1 MIRCCLV
8 LTNANQSY
16 QMLCIIFYFVLFY
29 WKELRKLIYCELIE
43 IAISVKFEWMNVTS
57 SLLLTTSLLLALNPH
72 YIRRLNNIVTVQSTD
87 SQLALDAGSWRT
99 ISNRIL
105 PEIKRCLTLLELQL
119 QRQPHRALKSIR
131 GREATLVKSNFPLIS
146 SALIQGWE
154 ALIINR
160 EEQRQINS
168 S

>member
-1 MIRCCLV
+1 MYYILLCVV
-8 LTNANQSY
+8 LLKRTEKMYLLWIYWNSY
-16 QMLCIIFYFVLFY
+16 F
-29 WKELRKLIYCELIE
+29 CEG
-43 IAISVKFEWMNVTS
+43 WMNWRNVTS
-57 SLLLTTSLLLALNPH
+57 WLLLTTLLLLALNPH
-72 YIRRLNNIVTVQSTD
+72 YIRPLKNIVTVQYTD
-87 SQLALDAGSWRT
+87 SQLALDSGSWRT
-99 ISNRIL
+99 ISNGIL
-105 PEIKRCLTLLELQL
+105 PEIKKCLTFLELEL
-119 QRQPHRALKSIR
+119 ERRPHRAMKSIR